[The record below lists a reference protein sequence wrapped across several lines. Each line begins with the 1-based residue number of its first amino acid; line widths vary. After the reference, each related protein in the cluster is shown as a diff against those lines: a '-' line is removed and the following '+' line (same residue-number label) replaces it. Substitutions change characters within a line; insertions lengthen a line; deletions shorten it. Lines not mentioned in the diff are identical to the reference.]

1 MTRKSLACGEIRIVE
16 TKKSSTFF
24 LEITHFP
31 YVT

>member
-1 MTRKSLACGEIRIVE
+1 MTRKSLAWGE
-16 TKKSSTFF
+16 KKDSGNEKKVQRF

>member
-1 MTRKSLACGEIRIVE
+1 MTRKSLACGE
-16 TKKSSTFF
+16 KKDSENKKKFNVF